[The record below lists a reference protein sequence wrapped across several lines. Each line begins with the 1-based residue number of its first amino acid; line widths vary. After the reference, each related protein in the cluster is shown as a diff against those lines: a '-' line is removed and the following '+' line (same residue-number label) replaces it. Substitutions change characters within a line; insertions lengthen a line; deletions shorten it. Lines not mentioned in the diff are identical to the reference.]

1 MKKIKALLALLLS
14 VVLCVSAVGFVSA
27 QETETAAVE
36 VPESL
41 KILAIG
47 NSFSQDAT
55 QFLWQIARN
64 AGIKEVV
71 IGNAY
76 RGGCTLEMHWTS
88 VAASGTEYSYEKNS
102 AGAKVSTPG
111 QTLESILKDEDWD
124 IITLQQGSGSS
135 GMQDTYEP
143 YLTNLIDWVNENK
156 TNPDA
161 KLYWH
166 MTWAYQSDFSSSAF
180 RKNYNSDQMT
190 MYNAIL
196 SAKDEKVLAHDEFA
210 GVIPS
215 GTTVQN
221 LRTSFL
227 GDTITRDGYHM
238 GWVLGRYAVG
248 LTWFHALTGLPIDN
262 ISVVPDFKDSADSTI
277 FNEMHRKVIN
287 EAVKNAVK
295 TPDAV
300 TTSSYNDLKILA
312 IGNSFSVDGMWWLKD
327 IADDYGLQNVTLGI
341 AYNGGCSLSEH
352 MGYITNDSADYTY
365 YKYLPTGTKWNAT
378 ATQKLSTIIADAD
391 WDIITLQQAS
401 GSSGRADTYEP
412 YLTQLIEWV
421 NENKTNAEAKL
432 YWQTTWAY
440 QSDSTSGNFAHYN
453 NNQTTMY
460 NAIISAKNEK
470 VLVHDEIA
478 GEIPTGTAI
487 QNMRTS
493 YLGDTVTRD
502 GAHLSYVLGRATAAM
517 TWFRALTGLAI
528 DRPQGESDPSNGFI
542 DTFAPDYDDA
552 SDATVFN
559 DSHLSIVKESAN
571 NAVTTPDAVTAS
583 VNTKDPYAVN
593 TPTYEMGMPAIDLD
607 NYTLIDYEPTGSA
620 FYNSKINSA
629 LNTTASNAN
638 QFVAS
643 KIFTKADLPVGTIIE
658 VDAGYRYRPEGWTA
672 LDATNTT
679 RPANVSTARVI
690 VDEAW
695 WGDYNYRGFNIS
707 ATDSSDIS
715 AITDEVVSHFRIY
728 VPKAADT
735 SKAKIGVNAVVLGDA
750 TVRVT
755 AENKSGAAISGYVVL
770 KQITEKGTSL
780 KLTAISLD
788 ADATQTID
796 TYGVKDAKLE
806 VFVLQSFFTMQILSN
821 VVKL

>member
-1 MKKIKALLALLLS
+1 MKTMQKIVALLLTF
-14 VVLCVSAVGFVSA
+14 VLCLSTVGFVGA
-27 QETETAAVE
+27 AETTEEAT
-36 VPESL
+36 VPQSL

-47 NSFSQDAT
+47 NSFSQDA
-55 QFLWQIARN
+55 QYYLWQIAKA
-64 AGIKEVV
+64 AGIEEVI

-88 VAASGTEYSYEKNS
+88 VEASGTEYSYEKYTS
-102 AGAKVSTPG
+102 ATKVSTPG

-135 GMQDTYEP
+135 GMPDTYEP
-143 YLTNLIDWVNENK
+143 YLTNLIDWINENK

-166 MTWAYQSDFSSSAF
+166 MTWAYQSDFNNSVF
-180 RKNYNSDQMT
+180 RNNYGKDQTT

-196 SAKDEKVLAHDEFA
+196 SAKDTKVLAHDAFA

-215 GTTVQN
+215 GTMIQN

-238 GWVLGRYAVG
+238 SYVIGRYAVG
-248 LTWFHALTGLPIDN
+248 LMWFHTLTGLPIDD

-277 FNEMHRKVIN
+277 YNDLVDK
-287 EAVKNAVK
+287 AVKDAVK
-295 TPDAV
+295 KAAATPNAV
-300 TTSSYNDLKILA
+300 TTSAYNDLKILA

-327 IADDYGLQNVTLGI
+327 VADDYGLQNVTLGI

-365 YKYLPTGTKWNAT
+365 YKYLPTGTKWKTT
-378 ATQKLSTIIADAD
+378 AAQTLSTIIADED

-412 YLTQLIEWV
+412 YLTELITWV

-440 QSDSTSGNFAHYN
+440 QSDYTSTNFSHYN

-470 VLVHDEIA
+470 VLVHDEFT

-502 GAHLSYVLGRATAAM
+502 GAHLSYVLGRGAAAM

-528 DRPQGESDPSNGFI
+528 DRPQTEEDPSNGFI

-559 DSHLSIVKESAN
+559 DSHLSIVKESAY
-571 NAVTTPDAVTAS
+571 NAVATPNAVTAS
-583 VNTKDPYAVN
+583 AHTEDPYATKV
-593 TPTYEMGMPAIDLD
+593 PTYEAGVPAIDLS
-607 NYTLIDYEPTGSA
+607 NYDLIDYEPQGTS
-620 FYNSKINSA
+620 FYNSKTS
-629 LNTTASNAN
+629 SNKTESGDLAKKYIS
-638 QFVAS
+638 S
-643 KIFTKADLPVGTIIE
+643 KMFTKADLPVGTIIE
-658 VDAGYRYRPEGWTA
+658 VDEGYIYRPEGWTA
-672 LDATNTT
+672 LDATNTD
-679 RPANVSTARVI
+679 RPANVSTTRVI

-695 WGDYNYRGFNIS
+695 WGDYNYRAFNITTS
-707 ATDSSDIS
+707 AGEDIS
-715 AITDEVVSHFRIY
+715 SKVDEVASHFRIY

-735 SKAKIGVNAVVLGDA
+735 TKAKIGINAVVLGDA

-755 AENKSGAAISGYVVL
+755 AENLSGAAISGYVVL
-770 KQITEKGTSL
+770 KQMTENGTSL
-780 KLTAISLD
+780 KLTAVSLD

-796 TYGVKDAKLE
+796 IAGVKDAKIE

-821 VVKL
+821 VIKL